1 MTGSPE
7 KDARLSSDL
16 IRSARPARQKLFET
30 VVEQL
35 RIDILSGRR
44 EVGSKLP
51 RESDLAR
58 LFGVS
63 RTAIREALR
72 VLELQ
77 GLVHVYHGYGGGM
90 FVKALDDRPLA
101 DAFRTS
107 LQAGR
112 TSIGDV
118 YEARLVLEPMLT
130 RLAIERGGQALVDQ
144 LAANVERCH
153 EVLDQA
159 QLRRALD
166 MNFHFIL
173 ADCSSNAVLGSMVRS
188 LWTFVADVDERATAP
203 SARSVVMATH
213 TAHTEILAA
222 ARRGEASQAER
233 TMIAHVLSLRDY
245 YTGQDVH
252 SADRDA

>member
-1 MTGSPE
+1 MESPE
-7 KDARLSSDL
+7 EGTRLSSDL
-16 IRSARPARQKLFET
+16 TPPLRPTRPKVFET
-30 VVEQL
+30 VVEKL
-35 RIDILSGRR
+35 RIDILSGQRT
-44 EVGSKLP
+44 VGSKLP

-101 DAFRTS
+101 DAFQTS

-112 TSIGDV
+112 TSIADV

-130 RLAIERGGQALVDQ
+130 RLAIERGGQTLVDQ
-144 LAANVERCH
+144 LAANVERCY

-159 QLRRALD
+159 QPRRTLD

-173 ADCSSNAVLGSMVRS
+173 ADNSANAVLGSMVRS
-188 LWTFVADVDERATAP
+188 LWTFVADLDERASAP
-203 SARSVVMATH
+203 SSRNVVMATR

-233 TMIAHVLSLRDY
+233 TMIAHLLSLRDY
-245 YTGQDVH
+245 YTRQDVQR
-252 SADRDA
+252 ADPD